1 MRRTATKRGRSRG
14 HSFAGDTA
22 IVILR
27 STGQVLSGVTILEKA
42 FRIETPDLGVLTV
55 PTKKIKTI
63 VYKNLPSYPTDMLR
77 TLNSSEF
84 NGVILNDPVRMKSD
98 DLGGAVPVPRASVLS
113 IIW

>member
-22 IVILR
+22 IV
-27 STGQVLSGVTILEKA
+27 
-42 FRIETPDLGVLTV
+42 
-55 PTKKIKTI
+55 
-63 VYKNLPSYPTDMLR
+63 YKNLPSYPTDMLR
-77 TLNSSEF
+77 TLTSSEF